1 MSEKYTVK
9 TLTDVA
15 DFFEALA
22 SYQETAKRWQ
32 SSKRAQAECD
42 MKAAI
47 WREASKILRKTE
59 IVA

>member
-9 TLTDVA
+9 TLAEIA
-15 DFFEALA
+15 DFFETLA
-22 SYQETAKRWQ
+22 ADQEA
-32 SSKRAQAECD
+32 SKRRQSNKCAQAECD

-47 WREASKILRKTE
+47 WRDAAGILRKTE